1 MYTQDLK
8 NNLSSVLFYKQ
19 NNHSTCCMFTHL
31 EAMVKTTFLCVTEV
45 VYASM
50 IISFSELVCFMT
62 RYLGGRAVILFS
74 EPILIW
80 CKMPRGF
87 FLLTG
92 DFFFTRQGSM

>member
-1 MYTQDLK
+1 MEIHNNMYTQDLK

-50 IISFSELVCFMT
+50 IISFSELICFMT
-62 RYLGGRAVILFS
+62 RYLGGRAVILFCNKFKQTKIDYLAF
-74 EPILIW
+74 EK
-80 CKMPRGF
+80 C
-87 FLLTG
+87 
-92 DFFFTRQGSM
+92 